1 MSRVKLLWSIL
12 MIIGCQTNHYKD
24 SIVLDNGV
32 RVKFFEVSTCDK
44 NQDKRYANFNISA
57 KTKNGKLVF
66 SSKYQSLESVS
77 SFYYDSLLAFGM
89 GELFEELCE
98 GDSVLF
104 SIPSGMFI
112 KGIFHNNST
121 TKFKSINETDS
132 LDVHLKFI
140 SFNNDVEQYNYQK
153 QLINRAKKKEAMMIS
168 VKRNEWSTKY
178 LDIFNY
184 DDLFSVKVAQSH
196 YDIPEKSDSVKDFI
210 AINYLIT
217 DLNDREIYKTKGNLN
232 EYYDKSLNDQL
243 LEGFKILVD
252 HYNIG
257 DSVVAVMP
265 SKMAFGKRGS
275 LVNMIAPYTPLKVSL
290 KIIQK

>member
-1 MSRVKLLWSIL
+1 M
-12 MIIGCQTNHYKD
+12 GCQTNYYND

-44 NQDKRYANFNISA
+44 NLDKPYANFNISA
-57 KTKNGKLVF
+57 KTKNGRLVF

-77 SFYYDSLLAFGM
+77 SFFYDSLLAFGM
-89 GELFEELCE
+89 GELFEKLCE

-121 TKFKSINETDS
+121 TKFKSVNETDS

-140 SFNNDVEQYNYQK
+140 SFYNDVEQYNFQQ

-196 YDIPEKSDSVKDFI
+196 QEIPEKLDSVKEFI
-210 AINYLIT
+210 AIKYLIT

>member
-1 MSRVKLLWSIL
+1 MEK
-12 MIIGCQTNHYKD
+12 K
-24 SIVLDNGV
+24 
-32 RVKFFEVSTCDK
+32 
-44 NQDKRYANFNISA
+44 
-57 KTKNGKLVF
+57 KT
-66 SSKYQSLESVS
+66 
-77 SFYYDSLLAFGM
+77 
-89 GELFEELCE
+89 
-98 GDSVLF
+98 
-104 SIPSGMFI
+104 I
-112 KGIFHNNST
+112 
-121 TKFKSINETDS
+121 
-132 LDVHLKFI
+132 I
-140 SFNNDVEQYNYQK
+140 SFNNDVEQYNFQK

-196 YDIPEKSDSVKDFI
+196 QDIPEKSDSVEEFI
-210 AINYLIT
+210 AIKYLIT

-252 HYNIG
+252 HYNLG

>member
-1 MSRVKLLWSIL
+1 
-12 MIIGCQTNHYKD
+12 
-24 SIVLDNGV
+24 
-32 RVKFFEVSTCDK
+32 
-44 NQDKRYANFNISA
+44 
-57 KTKNGKLVF
+57 
-66 SSKYQSLESVS
+66 
-77 SFYYDSLLAFGM
+77 M

-112 KGIFHNNST
+112 KGIFHDNST
-121 TKFKSINETDS
+121 IKFKSVNETDS
-132 LDVHLKFI
+132 LDVFLKFI
-140 SFNNDVEQYNYQK
+140 SFNTDFDQYNFQQ

-168 VKRNEWSTKY
+168 EKRNEWSNKY

-184 DDLFSVKVAQSH
+184 DDLFSIKVAQSH
-196 YDIPEKSDSVKDFI
+196 DDLTEKPDSLNDFI

-232 EYYDKSLNDQL
+232 EYYDKSLNNQL
-243 LEGFKILVD
+243 LDGFKILVD

-257 DSVVAVMP
+257 DSIVAIIP
-265 SKMAFGKRGS
+265 SEMAFGKRGS